1 MRKIDY
7 VYKNFDPEAFSKN
20 IKGLKV
26 SRTAKS
32 IYFLTYIVLNS
43 IRDIDQIKNEI
54 NLHEFTSLGENNIF
68 FNFIKKYKNNYND
81 KNIENYFFKKHNI
94 LNSSNEDYSDLES
107 LLQQHVNSGEFFRH
121 FRKSFEIIFY
131 AQVTY
136 KDHTHRGD
144 NFGMYRDYYCL
155 HIKNINKYYL
165 FFFEY
170 EDDGNDYSDIVKNF
184 NKRPNKKDIIKLLK
198 SGDYDMDLIKKEEIR
213 VTEYKIFNYDK
224 AYNRIFSEG
233 YKLEHKIEPHF
244 TNEEDYFDYHNE
256 KNNEYIA
263 GYFLYS
269 NPEKYFKKFFKKR
282 KNIHEYLKPHQI
294 HKYFQTKSGKLI
306 GKVKD
311 NNLFK
316 YVMSDKFNYR
326 NDKKLIEKILYS
338 YDDLEGFLKYIP
350 KKIQESKTF
359 AEEIRILRLFRGKN
373 KKFIVK
379 VFQTNKDKL
388 EDLAKNYMPSTIF
401 DDPYLMIE
409 LIKLDTNFSADIG
422 NKLNNNKKFM
432 KKVKKII
439 G

>member
-1 MRKIDY
+1 MKEIDFIY
-7 VYKNFDPEAFSKN
+7 QNFDPESFSKN
-20 IKGLKV
+20 IKGLEV
-26 SRTAKS
+26 SRIARDIS
-32 IYFLTYIVLNS
+32 FLTYIVFNS
-43 IRDIDQIKNEI
+43 VRDINQIKNQI
-54 NLHEFTSLGENNIF
+54 NLYEFTSLGKNNIF
-68 FNFIKKYKNNYND
+68 INFVKKYKKNYND
-81 KNIENYFFKKHNI
+81 NDIKNHFFKKHNI
-94 LNSSNEDYSDLES
+94 TNYSDEDYSDLKF
-107 LLQQHVNSGEFFRH
+107 LLQEHVNSGEFFRH
-121 FRKSFEIIFY
+121 FKKSFEIMFY

-136 KDHTHRGD
+136 KDHTQKGD

-170 EDDGNDYSDIVKNF
+170 EDDGNDYSDIVKIF
-184 NKRPNKKDIIKLLK
+184 NKCPNKNDIIKLLK
-198 SGDYDMDLIKKEEIR
+198 SGNYDMDLIKKEEIR
-213 VTEYKIFNYDK
+213 VNECKIFNYDK
-224 AYNRIFSEG
+224 SYNRIFSEG
-233 YKLEHKIEPHF
+233 YQLEHNIEPHF
-244 TNEEDYFDYHNE
+244 TNEEEYFDYHNE

-282 KNIHEYLKPHQI
+282 KNLHEYLKPHQI
-294 HKYFQTKSGKLI
+294 HKYLQAKSGKLVE
-306 GKVKD
+306 KVKD
-311 NNLFK
+311 NNIFK
-316 YVMSDKFNYR
+316 YVMSDKLNFR
-326 NDKKLIEKILYS
+326 NNKNLIEKILYS

-350 KKIQESKTF
+350 KKIQESKMF

-422 NKLNNNKKFM
+422 NKLNKNKKFM
-432 KKVKKII
+432 NKVKKII
-439 G
+439 R